1 MEIVD
6 ERKSRNSSSCSLS
19 NSMGMSGAH
28 EEGAS
33 VDPSLELGVCSVSCT
48 LRSAYDQALCNVQLT
63 EHTPSSSEGL
73 SCDDLQ
79 TLPPTVM

>member
-1 MEIVD
+1 
-6 ERKSRNSSSCSLS
+6 
-19 NSMGMSGAH
+19 MGMSGGH
-28 EEGAS
+28 EEGVS
-33 VDPSLELGVCSVSCT
+33 VDPSLELGGCSVSCT
-48 LRSAYDQALCNVQLT
+48 LRSAHDQALCNVQLT